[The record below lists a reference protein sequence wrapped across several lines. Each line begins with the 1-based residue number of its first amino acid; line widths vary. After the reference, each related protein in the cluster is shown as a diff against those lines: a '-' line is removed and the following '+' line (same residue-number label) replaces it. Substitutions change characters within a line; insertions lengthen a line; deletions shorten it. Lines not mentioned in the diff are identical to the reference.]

1 MGYGTRTRM
10 LHRFIHLLLLPV
22 VSGTLLVLSFPKYD
36 LDFLAWIAL
45 VPLLIA
51 IREKPWRTAFGQ
63 GWLAG
68 LVYFGGILSWVIN
81 AMHQYGKVPF
91 PLRFLLM
98 LLLAGD
104 CALFV
109 ALFAPILGALPDP
122 RGVLRP
128 WTAAAPCVPLD
139 WLRSHPLSR
148 F

>member
-1 MGYGTRTRM
+1 MGYGTPTRM

-68 LVYFGGILSWVIN
+68 LVCFGGTPSWGIN
-81 AMHQYGKVPF
+81 AMPQYGEGPF
-91 PLRFLLM
+91 PLRLPRMRLPARYVAPFL
-98 LLLAGD
+98 
-104 CALFV
+104 
-109 ALFAPILGALPDP
+109 
-122 RGVLRP
+122 
-128 WTAAAPCVPLD
+128 
-139 WLRSHPLSR
+139 
-148 F
+148 

>member
-10 LHRFIHLLLLPV
+10 VHRFIHLLLLPV

-68 LVYFGGILSWVIN
+68 LVCFGGPLSLGIN
-81 AMHQYGKVPF
+81 ATHQYGEVPF
-91 PLRFLLM
+91 PLSFLVT
-98 LLLAGD
+98 LLLARD
-104 CALFV
+104 SPPFV
-109 ALFAPILGALPDP
+109 A
-122 RGVLRP
+122 
-128 WTAAAPCVPLD
+128 
-139 WLRSHPLSR
+139 
-148 F
+148 

>member
-22 VSGTLLVLSFPKYD
+22 VSGTLLVLSFPTYD

-68 LVYFGGILSWVIN
+68 LVCFGGTLSWGIN
-81 AMHQYGKVPF
+81 AMHQYGKVPL
-91 PLRFLLM
+91 PLSFLVL
-98 LLLAGD
+98 LLLAGH
-104 CALFV
+104 CAPV
-109 ALFAPILGALPDP
+109 VGVFAAMLVRPPD
-122 RGVLRP
+122 
-128 WTAAAPCVPLD
+128 
-139 WLRSHPLSR
+139 
-148 F
+148 

>member
-1 MGYGTRTRM
+1 M
-10 LHRFIHLLLLPV
+10 LRWVTHLLLLAV
-22 VSGTLLVLSFPKYD
+22 LSGTLLVLSFPTYE

-68 LVYFGGILSWVIN
+68 LVYFGGTLSWVIN

-91 PLRFLLM
+91 PLSFLVM
-98 LLLAGD
+98 LLLAGY

-109 ALFAPILGALPDP
+109 ALFAAILVTLPDP
-122 RGVLRP
+122 RGI
-128 WTAAAPCVPLD
+128 
-139 WLRSHPLSR
+139 
-148 F
+148 

>member
-1 MGYGTRTRM
+1 MGYGTPTRM

-22 VSGTLLVLSFPKYD
+22 VSGTLLVLSFPTYD

-81 AMHQYGKVPF
+81 AMHQYGRSEEHTSELQSRLHLVC
-91 PLRFLLM
+91 R
-98 LLLAGD
+98 LLLEKKKKK
-104 CALFV
+104 
-109 ALFAPILGALPDP
+109 
-122 RGVLRP
+122 R
-128 WTAAAPCVPLD
+128 TM
-139 WLRSHPLSR
+139 
-148 F
+148 